1 MQKLT
6 ISTILVALVATGLT
20 ACGDK
25 NKKTDTTAAETG
37 SDLSKQPE
45 GETPKDEASGSQD
58 LAAAADA
65 SLHPVIYFEF
75 DQSTLSEDARNE
87 LAENAEWLKQD
98 PARTLTIEGHTDEV
112 GTTEYN
118 VALGERRAQAALE
131 YLKNL
136 GADVARVQILSFGE
150 EKPASAEDSQNRR
163 AMFIATKPKK

>member
-6 ISTILVALVATGLT
+6 ISTVLVALVATGLT

-45 GETPKDEASGSQD
+45 GEAPKDEASGSQD
-58 LAAAADA
+58 LAAADA

-75 DQSTLSEDARNE
+75 DQSTLSAEARDE
-87 LAENAEWLKQD
+87 LAENAEWLEQD

-136 GADVARVQILSFGE
+136 GADIARVQILSFGE